1 MDPNPEPVKASIA
14 VSSSFR
20 RPAMLKGMAM
30 MHGSNP
36 STPGLLAT
44 AIKHV
49 EQVAKL
55 YNISNSAFPT
65 LPLDVNLDVKPA
77 QGSNGVIANVGQPS
91 KIRRVA
97 TPSFLATVTKHVEQ
111 VAKLYN
117 NSSFV
122 SQKRPLDAN
131 LDAKP
136 AQGSNG
142 VIANVGQPFKI
153 RRFNSLTIT
162 QSLEHVASMYGSC
175 PAKPIVQSTELK
187 NVVCEEKK
195 PSNTHGLIF
204 MNRPLQILDRPDAT
218 PINGSN
224 VSSSVRPFTKT
235 NNIIDVLA
243 MYGASHADKSTAP
256 VPPTTAALLKELL
269 EDNSAQCESPDKKLL
284 QSFHPSEPKPPEPPD
299 QGPAK
304 SFHPSEPKPPAAKPH
319 SRMDGYS
326 QEYKKWQGSKQE
338 WLTSQVRMDCIN
350 ALSKGEVIKRRFE
363 PHRPDLF
370 ERDLTT
376 GKWLAKGE

>member
-1 MDPNPEPVKASIA
+1 MDPNPEPVKASVA
-14 VSSSFR
+14 VSSSFT

-36 STPGLLAT
+36 STHGLLAT

-55 YNISNSAFPT
+55 YNISNSAFPK

-77 QGSNGVIANVGQPS
+77 QGSIGVIAIVGQPS

-97 TPSFLATVTKHVEQ
+97 TPSLLATVTKHVEQ

-122 SQKRPLDAN
+122 SQKRPLDVN

-187 NVVCEEKK
+187 NVECEEKK
-195 PSNTHGLIF
+195 
-204 MNRPLQILDRPDAT
+204 RQT
-218 PINGSN
+218 PM
-224 VSSSVRPFTKT
+224 VSF
-235 NNIIDVLA
+235 L
-243 MYGASHADKSTAP
+243 
-256 VPPTTAALLKELL
+256 
-269 EDNSAQCESPDKKLL
+269 
-284 QSFHPSEPKPPEPPD
+284 
-299 QGPAK
+299 
-304 SFHPSEPKPPAAKPH
+304 
-319 SRMDGYS
+319 
-326 QEYKKWQGSKQE
+326 
-338 WLTSQVRMDCIN
+338 
-350 ALSKGEVIKRRFE
+350 
-363 PHRPDLF
+363 
-370 ERDLTT
+370 
-376 GKWLAKGE
+376 

>member
-1 MDPNPEPVKASIA
+1 LSKWQSCITTHS
-14 VSSSFR
+14 VS
-20 RPAMLKGMAM
+20 L
-30 MHGSNP
+30 
-36 STPGLLAT
+36 
-44 AIKHV
+44 
-49 EQVAKL
+49 
-55 YNISNSAFPT
+55 
-65 LPLDVNLDVKPA
+65 
-77 QGSNGVIANVGQPS
+77 
-91 KIRRVA
+91 
-97 TPSFLATVTKHVEQ
+97 
-111 VAKLYN
+111 
-117 NSSFV
+117 
-122 SQKRPLDAN
+122 KRPLDVN

-187 NVVCEEKK
+187 NVECEEKK

-204 MNRPLQILDRPDAT
+204 MSRPLQILDRPDAT

-224 VSSSVRPFTKT
+224 VSSSVRPLTKT

-269 EDNSAQCESPDKKLL
+269 EDIAPQCEPPDKN
-284 QSFHPSEPKPPEPPD
+284 PSEPR
-299 QGPAK
+299 
-304 SFHPSEPKPPAAKPH
+304 PPAAKPSH
-319 SRMDGYS
+319 SRIDGYS
-326 QEYKKWQGSKQE
+326 QEFKKWQGSKQE
-338 WLTSQVRMDCIN
+338 WLTSQVRMDCIK

-363 PHRPDLF
+363 PHRPDMF
-370 ERDLTT
+370 EWDLTT